1 MEYELRVSVPLNVYC
16 VRFAEV
22 GIVCPFMTRCLVVIL
37 SDYFMV
43 SLKLLEVKK
52 VLLRVVG
59 LYCSSKLKKNHA
71 HFCFFK
77 FFFGKI
83 GNFCYFALMM
93 KYSIF
98 LVIYTSIWTLR
109 ICPLEILGHTHIN
122 LKFLSLFFL
131 QGLCSSVFLLRYIR
145 YPGRGCLFFVNWIF
159 LGQWIFQ

>member
-59 LYCSSKLKKNHA
+59 LYCSSKLKKNHV
-71 HFCFFK
+71 HFVFLSFFWEK
-77 FFFGKI
+77 
-83 GNFCYFALMM
+83 
-93 KYSIF
+93 
-98 LVIYTSIWTLR
+98 
-109 ICPLEILGHTHIN
+109 LEIIGT
-122 LKFLSLFFL
+122 
-131 QGLCSSVFLLRYIR
+131 LL
-145 YPGRGCLFFVNWIF
+145 
-159 LGQWIFQ
+159 